1 MTDPVLLT
9 PVGDGIMADDARWTF
24 GDGVAEHFD
33 GHVSKSIPLYQE
45 GHDLVAQLSDFFVRP
60 TSRVYEIGC
69 STATLTLALARRHS
83 DPGIRFV
90 AVDIEPAMAEVARQR
105 CAADTRI
112 AVLEADACTMG
123 FERME
128 FAALYYT
135 LQFMPQDRRQ
145 DLLGQLCAALPKG
158 GGLVLFEKVRSPTPV
173 LQDLM
178 QQTYVEYKMGRG
190 YSPHEIIGKSRSLK
204 GVLDPLTSEKNTELL
219 RAAGFSQVMTVQKY
233 VCFEGFLAIK

>member
-1 MTDPVLLT
+1 
-9 PVGDGIMADDARWTF
+9 
-24 GDGVAEHFD
+24 
-33 GHVSKSIPLYQE
+33 
-45 GHDLVAQLSDFFVRP
+45 
-60 TSRVYEIGC
+60 
-69 STATLTLALARRHS
+69 
-83 DPGIRFV
+83 
-90 AVDIEPAMAEVARQR
+90 
-105 CAADTRI
+105 
-112 AVLEADACTMG
+112 MG